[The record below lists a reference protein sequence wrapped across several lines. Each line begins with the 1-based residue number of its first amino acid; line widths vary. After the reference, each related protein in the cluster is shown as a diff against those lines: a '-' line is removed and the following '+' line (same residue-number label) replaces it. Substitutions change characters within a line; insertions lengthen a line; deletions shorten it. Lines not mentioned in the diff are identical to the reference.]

1 MINLNVLIFIILA
14 AVPVIVAAKCL
25 NKKENE
31 HIPKKL
37 IIKIIISEIILACIA
52 AFAEEYVL
60 ANMVQNNIYTMLM
73 ANIIGIGMLEE
84 IAKFI
89 PAYFL
94 GIKSENCKTFYAP
107 VVLCG
112 FSALAFAGFENILY
126 LIEAK
131 DLIGSGVIRGLLSI
145 TGHVMYGLI
154 MGILISIAIN
164 YKKENKKFKYIIN
177 MIFCIIIPS
186 IYHGIYDYALH
197 SGNQLA
203 ITIIILFEAIVLIY
217 VISIIKSILKDNN
230 LDNKKISTF
239 GIKNLVI
246 LVVLIVI
253 IFGMLKYKGENF
265 EYKDGVT
272 NIGENIEISNEVNI
286 IVNSVEEIQD
296 ENDGAKYVKINLT
309 ISNKG
314 QEDFITIGSFEL
326 EKDNSEKISDKQIF
340 SKSISPIVLAGENIS
355 GDLYFETDK
364 SNKMKLIITKI
375 DYKTAET
382 KEYIINLK

>member
-1 MINLNVLIFIILA
+1 M
-14 AVPVIVAAKCL
+14 
-25 NKKENE
+25 
-31 HIPKKL
+31 
-37 IIKIIISEIILACIA
+37 
-52 AFAEEYVL
+52 
-60 ANMVQNNIYTMLM
+60 
-73 ANIIGIGMLEE
+73 
-84 IAKFI
+84 
-89 PAYFL
+89 
-94 GIKSENCKTFYAP
+94 
-107 VVLCG
+107 
-112 FSALAFAGFENILY
+112 
-126 LIEAK
+126 
-131 DLIGSGVIRGLLSI
+131 
-145 TGHVMYGLI
+145 
-154 MGILISIAIN
+154 
-164 YKKENKKFKYIIN
+164 
-177 MIFCIIIPS
+177 
-186 IYHGIYDYALH
+186 
-197 SGNQLA
+197 
-203 ITIIILFEAIVLIY
+203 LIY

-246 LVVLIVI
+246 LVVLIAI
-253 IFGMLKYKGENF
+253 IFGMLKYKGEYF